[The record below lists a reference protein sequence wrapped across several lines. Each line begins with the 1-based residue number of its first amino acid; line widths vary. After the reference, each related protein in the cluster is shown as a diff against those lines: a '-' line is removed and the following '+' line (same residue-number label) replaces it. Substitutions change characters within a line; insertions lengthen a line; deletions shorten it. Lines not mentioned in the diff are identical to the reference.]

1 MAWRLLLVVVVAGA
15 EQVVGGGSSGGGG
28 CWRCWCC
35 LCLAV
40 AASCSAEMAAVVSVV
55 GGQHRRLEVAWRLL
69 LVVAVAVAEAE
80 VVGRLSAWLVEAAAT
95 LFEVAAEV
103 SVIGS
108 GGVGFIRGFCWRRWR
123 HCLCS
128 VMVAA
133 ATLFGG
139 GNIGS

>member
-1 MAWRLLLVVVVAGA
+1 MLVL
-15 EQVVGGGSSGGGG
+15 SLFGGGG
-28 CWRCWCC
+28 FVFSRD
-35 LCLAV
+35 
-40 AASCSAEMAAVVSVV
+40 
-55 GGQHRRLEVAWRLL
+55 GGGGFCRRRRLL